1 MYLRRYFSEW
11 YLHSNVWTFKECFK
25 NKNNVVTQQSAS
37 YLPSTLSLCTPYST
51 EANPIGT
58 VFTFRIF
65 PIIYAELLCRALL
78 EHPKSEWIF
87 TWGVV
92 NSWLLLRKEKK
103 PSKQIGK
110 THWCS
115 GKHIL
120 DNKHDLSL
128 LCYSVAEFWMGKKTH
143 RKAFLYLAQSLFCF
157 FSLLKSSVWF
167 LCTLWPG
174 NKARSKRV

>member
-37 YLPSTLSLCTPYST
+37 YLPSTLTLSLYTPYST

-110 THWCS
+110 
-115 GKHIL
+115 
-120 DNKHDLSL
+120 NSL
-128 LCYSVAEFWMGKKTH
+128 MFREAHFRQQT
-143 RKAFLYLAQSLFCF
+143 
-157 FSLLKSSVWF
+157 WF
-167 LCTLWPG
+167 VPFVLQCC
-174 NKARSKRV
+174 RVLNGEENP